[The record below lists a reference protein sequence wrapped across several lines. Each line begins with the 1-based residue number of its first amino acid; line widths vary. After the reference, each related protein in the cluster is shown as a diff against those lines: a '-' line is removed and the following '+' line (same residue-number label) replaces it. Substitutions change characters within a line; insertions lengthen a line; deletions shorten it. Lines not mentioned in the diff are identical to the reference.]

1 MMLDW
6 TQYRTQLT
14 ARVKELAQLNPDTV
28 KGYAQL
34 SGAAPNKD
42 VLGAKIRE
50 LIALGAAVTLRCDGC
65 VAVHSAAALRHG
77 ATPQEIAQALGVA
90 ISVNAGAALVYST
103 RVLDAIK
110 GASGTSS

>member
-1 MMLDW
+1 MLDW

-65 VAVHSAAALRHG
+65 VAVHSADPGLGCHQGRLWHLLLTVGGLAARSNPALR
-77 ATPQEIAQALGVA
+77 L
-90 ISVNAGAALVYST
+90 
-103 RVLDAIK
+103 
-110 GASGTSS
+110 